1 MIFLI
6 IYDYHL
12 NYYPYLVLM
21 LNTYNF
27 CQFILFKGYIL
38 LILFES
44 NSLLYLHR
52 YTLIIEGKSIFIIS
66 YIDQI
71 SFYFMLNT
79 NRFVNLICV
88 IYFIIFICLA
98 FFYTIYNNFY
108 LFLTIKF
115 SIILHKELFIII
127 FLFSNHF
134 HLILS
139 IYYVFIDSNY

>member
-1 MIFLI
+1 MVFLI

-52 YTLIIEGKSIFIIS
+52 YTLIIEGKSIFTIS

-88 IYFIIFICLA
+88 IYFIIFIGLA
-98 FFYTIYNNFY
+98 LFNTIYINFY

-127 FLFSNHF
+127 FLYSNHF

-139 IYYVFIDSNY
+139 IFYVFIDSIY